1 MNTKSKKPRIIA
13 LVVVTLAVLII
24 YWFMLP
30 ALNPVCPAFWG
41 FVLLAVLL
49 YGFAVWITGAHRFSD
64 VTVQSGT
71 GRGAVRVGFPETKGW
86 KIFGFIIVGAAL
98 LALILWLIGLPIFN
112 ASSYN
117 KLIVKEDGNFSE
129 DIAELSMNQIPV
141 VDRDTASQLGKRKLG
156 EMNDLVSQFEI
167 SEDYTQINYHNR
179 PVRVT
184 PLVYGDIF
192 KWLNN
197 YKRGIPAYLQ
207 VDMVTQETT
216 LVRLDQGMKYAPCEY
231 FLRDLTRHLRFA
243 YPTKMFDTYSF
254 EVDENGTP
262 YWIAPTICYRI
273 GVWGGEDINGAV
285 VVNAITGE
293 MQYYPD
299 SEVPDW
305 VDRVYRSDLVIDQL
319 NYNGRYQ
326 NGFFNSI
333 IGQRGVL
340 QTTNEYNYIA
350 DNNAVYLFTGL
361 TSTTGDQSNVG
372 FVLVNMRTKET
383 KYYAV
388 PGAQESSAMSSAEGQ
403 VQHLN
408 YKATSPL
415 LLNVADR
422 PTYFMSLKD
431 AAGLVKM
438 YAYVDV
444 ESYQIVGTGS
454 SVAEAN
460 ASYVKALTAEE
471 GVSAGSGQSITG
483 IVTQVT
489 SAVVDGN
496 TKYYFTLQGGDTV
509 YIAPITVSNRL
520 PFLKAGDSIALSYSG
535 DDSTREVL
543 SIQ

>member
-1 MNTKSKKPRIIA
+1 MNGVSKKPRIIA
-13 LVVVTLAVLII
+13 LILATIAVLVV

-41 FVLLAVLL
+41 FVLVTVCL
-49 YGFAVWITGAHRFSD
+49 YGFAVLVTGVHRLSD
-64 VTVQSGT
+64 VVMQPGT
-71 GRGAVRVGFPETKGW
+71 GRAAVNVNLPRTKGW
-86 KIFGFIIVGAAL
+86 KVFGYVLVGAAL
-98 LALILWLIGLPIFN
+98 LALLLWLIGLPIFN

-117 KLIVKEDGNFSE
+117 KMIVKQDGNFSE
-129 DIAELSMNQIPV
+129 DISELSMNQIPV
-141 VDRDTASQLGKRKLG
+141 VDRDTALQLGKRKLG
-156 EMNDLVSQFEI
+156 AMTDLVSQFEI
-167 SEDYTQINYHNR
+167 SEDYTQINLHDR

-184 PLVYGDIF
+184 PLIYGDIF
-192 KWLNN
+192 KWFNN
-197 YKRGIPAYLQ
+197 YQRGIPAYLQ
-207 VDMVTQETT
+207 IDMVTQETS
-216 LVRLDQGMKYAPCEY
+216 LVRLNEGMKYAPCEY

-254 EVDENGTP
+254 EVDENGVP

-285 VVNAITGE
+285 IVNAVTGD
-293 MQYYPD
+293 MQYYPV
-299 SEVPDW
+299 SEVPQW

-319 NYNGRYQ
+319 NYNGKFQ
-326 NGFFNSI
+326 SGFFNSL

-340 QTTNEYNYIA
+340 QTTEGYNYIA
-350 DNNAVYLFTGL
+350 VNDAVYLFTGL

-415 LLNVADR
+415 LINIADR

-438 YAYVDV
+438 YAFVDV
-444 ESYQIVGTGS
+444 ERYQIVGTGS
-454 SVAEAN
+454 SVADAN

-471 GVSAGSGQSITG
+471 GVSAGTGQSAAGT
-483 IVTQVT
+483 VTQVT

-496 TKYYFTLQGGDTV
+496 TKYYFTLQGSDTV

-520 PFLKAGDSIALSYSG
+520 PFLKAGDSIKLTYSG
-535 DDSTREVL
+535 DESTREVL
-543 SIQ
+543 AIQ